1 MSKLCLENVQ
11 FLSENN
17 LDGFDFILDEFANEY
32 NYLESVNEASIS
44 DTVSKA
50 IAKLKELWKSFVEL
64 IKDTVRKIK
73 IKAIQMLAKLKL
85 KEKEE
90 QKGEQKEEQ
99 ENKTNE
105 IIMDIPKIFS
115 DTNNEGSLANTCL
128 DVLNAIYNNGFKTS
142 IQCIEEEIK
151 RAIKENNEY
160 EYIYKNII
168 IDNNDSSILNDLL
181 KNSGIS
187 MYVYSGISSSG
198 DKEYTYDSF
207 KRKLIGENV
216 KTKISFNNK
225 NGIDIKRTLDLMVS
239 YLKKFES
246 DIDRLETEGLHYI
259 NSLSN
264 DKFNNRDNGNNY
276 NIYYRAIEDFKKLLS
291 VINKSSNAL
300 LRYHVSMINV
310 LYTLVNK
317 SKYIRKYVTFTK
329 A

>member
-160 EYIYKNII
+160 IYKNII

-187 MYVYSGISSSG
+187 MYVYSGISSSGG

>member
-11 FLSENN
+11 FLSESN

-73 IKAIQMLAKLKL
+73 IKAVQMLAKLKL

-160 EYIYKNII
+160 EYIYKNIF
-168 IDNNDSSILNDLL
+168 IDDNDSSILNDLL

-187 MYVYSGISSSG
+187 MYVYTNYEESI
-198 DKEYTYDSF
+198 YDSL

-264 DKFNNRDNGNNY
+264 DKRNNRDNDNNY
-276 NIYYRAIEDFKKLLS
+276 NIYYRAVEDFKKLLS

-310 LYTLVNK
+310 LYTLINK

-329 A
+329 T